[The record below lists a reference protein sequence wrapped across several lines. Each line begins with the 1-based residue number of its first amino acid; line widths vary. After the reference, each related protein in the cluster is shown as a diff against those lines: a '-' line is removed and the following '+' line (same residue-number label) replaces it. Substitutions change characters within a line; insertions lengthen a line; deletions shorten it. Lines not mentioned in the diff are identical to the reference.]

1 MYFRDAGQVVW
12 YYKQAI
18 CLWLKNY
25 FGKTDI
31 ARESI
36 AARIWQAWTALS
48 VLSHEKQVVVFL
60 LVYLFSQIHAH
71 GWTCCGW
78 ELARYSPMLIKLCK
92 IAEPDA

>member
-31 ARESI
+31 ARESVV
-36 AARIWQAWTALS
+36 ARIWQAWTALS
-48 VLSHEKQVVVFL
+48 VLFHEKQVVVFCL
-60 LVYLFSQIHAH
+60 FQNSHKYLPTA
-71 GWTCCGW
+71 G
-78 ELARYSPMLIKLCK
+78 LA
-92 IAEPDA
+92 AVGG